1 MKKKRSRWGFR
12 IFLIVLFLVAI
23 YLSMTTTTS
32 IVRGSSMLDTFQDG
46 DRVLV
51 NNAYWLIGPI
61 NRDDVVVV
69 RRGEDEYAIKRVKYL
84 PGDEVPLMY
93 FPQNVRIDSAP
104 YHVPEGMVYVM
115 GDNREVSEDSRMYG
129 PVRQEDIVGKVVQ
142 VRPL

>member
-1 MKKKRSRWGFR
+1 
-12 IFLIVLFLVAI
+12 
-23 YLSMTTTTS
+23 
-32 IVRGSSMLDTFQDG
+32 MLDTFQDG

-61 NRDDVVVV
+61 SRDDVVVV

-104 YHVPEGMVYVM
+104 YHVPEGMFYVM